1 MSLGV
6 GILLGLV
13 AIFGGVKMI
22 TPSSNPASASDQ
34 IVQYDAP

>member
-6 GILLGLV
+6 GIVLGLV
-13 AIFGGVKMI
+13 AIFGGVSLI
-22 TPSSNPASASDQ
+22 TPKANPASASDQ